1 VSEHPPTQIA
11 GQEAMPATTVPHTP
25 GLATTATANQ
35 TNSLA
40 IVSLI
45 VGALSFF
52 AHILPGIGGFTAAI
66 IAIITGFMARGQIKR
81 TGEQGMWMANTG
93 IVIGFI
99 HLALGFIGILVFLF
113 IVFVLGIALF
123 GIAASSSGGGP
134 SPIPS
139 GG

>member
-1 VSEHPPTQIA
+1 
-11 GQEAMPATTVPHTP
+11 MTTVPHTP
-25 GLATTATANQ
+25 ELEAAAANQ

-45 VGALSFF
+45 VAILSFF
-52 AHILPGIGGFTAAI
+52 AHVLPLVGGFTASI
-66 IAIITGFMARGQIKR
+66 IAIITGFMARSQIKR
-81 TGEQGMWMANTG
+81 TGEQGTMLANLGIIIG
-93 IVIGFI
+93 IV
-99 HLALGFIGILVFLF
+99 HLALGFILVMVLIF

-123 GIAASSSGGGP
+123 GIAATSGGGAP